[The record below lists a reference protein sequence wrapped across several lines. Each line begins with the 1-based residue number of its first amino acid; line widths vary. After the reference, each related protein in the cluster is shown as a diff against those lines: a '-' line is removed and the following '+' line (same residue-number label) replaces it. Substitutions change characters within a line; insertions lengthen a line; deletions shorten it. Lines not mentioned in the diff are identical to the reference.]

1 MLLIFSQ
8 STYENKLEEV
18 PTETFTVKG
27 KIIQRVEPYS
37 TMYNVN
43 HDCLRPTSAFAIEA
57 SISEAHG
64 NLNA

>member
-27 KIIQRVEPYS
+27 QIIQRVKPYS

-43 HDCLRPTSAFAIEA
+43 HDCLRPTSTFAIEA
-57 SISEAHG
+57 SISKAHG
-64 NLNA
+64 NLNE

>member
-18 PTETFTVKG
+18 PTETFTMRG
-27 KIIQRVEPYS
+27 KIIQRVKPYS

-43 HDCLRPTSAFAIEA
+43 DDCLHPTSAFAIEA

>member
-8 STYENKLEEV
+8 SAYENKLEEV
-18 PTETFTVKG
+18 PTETFTAKG
-27 KIIQRVEPYS
+27 KIIQRVKHYS

-43 HDCLRPTSAFAIEA
+43 DDCLSPTSTFAIEA

-64 NLNA
+64 NINA

>member
-18 PTETFTVKG
+18 PTETFTAKG
-27 KIIQRVEPYS
+27 KIIQRVKPYS

-43 HDCLRPTSAFAIEA
+43 HDCLRPTSTFAIEA
-57 SISEAHG
+57 SISKAHG
-64 NLNA
+64 NLNE

>member
-27 KIIQRVEPYS
+27 QIIQRVKPYS

-43 HDCLRPTSAFAIEA
+43 DDCLRPTSGFAIEA

>member
-8 STYENKLEEV
+8 STYENKFKDVL
-18 PTETFTVKG
+18 TESSTVKG
-27 KIIQRVEPYS
+27 KIIQRVKPYS

-43 HDCLRPTSAFAIEA
+43 DDCLSPTSTFAIEA

-64 NLNA
+64 NINA

>member
-1 MLLIFSQ
+1 MLLKFSQ
-8 STYENKLEEV
+8 STCENKLEEAL
-18 PTETFTVKG
+18 TETFTVKG
-27 KIIQRVEPYS
+27 KIIQRVKPYS

-43 HDCLRPTSAFAIEA
+43 DDCLRPTSAFAIEA

>member
-27 KIIQRVEPYS
+27 KIIQRVKPYS

-43 HDCLRPTSAFAIEA
+43 HDCLRPTSTFAIEA
-57 SISEAHG
+57 SISKAHG
-64 NLNA
+64 NLNE

>member
-27 KIIQRVEPYS
+27 QIIQRVKPYS

-43 HDCLRPTSAFAIEA
+43 DDCLRPTSTFAIEA
-57 SISEAHG
+57 SISKANG

>member
-27 KIIQRVEPYS
+27 KIIQRVKHYS

-43 HDCLRPTSAFAIEA
+43 HVCLRPTSTFAIEA
-57 SISEAHG
+57 SISKAHG
-64 NLNA
+64 NLNE

>member
-18 PTETFTVKG
+18 PTETFTVKS
-27 KIIQRVEPYS
+27 KTIQRVKPYS

-43 HDCLRPTSAFAIEA
+43 DDCLSPTSTFAIEA

-64 NLNA
+64 NINA

>member
-27 KIIQRVEPYS
+27 KIIQRVKPYS

-43 HDCLRPTSAFAIEA
+43 HDCLRPTSTFAIEA

>member
-27 KIIQRVEPYS
+27 QIIQRVKPYS

-43 HDCLRPTSAFAIEA
+43 DDCLRPTRVFAKEA

>member
-1 MLLIFSQ
+1 MLLIFYQ

-27 KIIQRVEPYS
+27 KIIQRVKHYS

-43 HDCLRPTSAFAIEA
+43 HDCLRPTSTFAIEA
-57 SISEAHG
+57 SISKAHG
-64 NLNA
+64 NLNE